1 MDELKYKVIHEEVNK
16 SIRNKNDS
24 FVLVT
29 GILDDNTE
37 RMFCTASMFGT
48 KNELVGLTTQ
58 LFLTFCQKFSAVD
71 MLKIIE
77 EAYENALQIYREQ
90 KNERNRK
97 DIM

>member
-1 MDELKYKVIHEEVNK
+1 MDELKYKVMHEEVNK

-29 GILDDNTE
+29 GILDDSTE
-37 RMFCTASMFGT
+37 RMFCTTSMFGA
-48 KNELVGLTTQ
+48 KNEFVGLMTQ
-58 LFLTFCQKFSAVD
+58 LFLTFCQKFSAAD

-77 EAYENALQIYREQ
+77 ESYENALQIYGEQ

-97 DIM
+97 DIV